1 MKNSLLLLTYH
12 LKTNQPISQLPERVK
27 VWGVPVGVLT
37 DAAPDRYR
45 GTGSIVLAA
54 CYTPNRATRHAE
66 LAAICHPL
74 KTDFAAMGD
83 YCRQSVPQTK
93 RRAGGTICSNFY
105 CFFTTI
111 VDENGCPISIN
122 CAAARYYTM
131 LLRRDGYSLQPLGS
145 YTTWESP
152 FCTFIALWNL
162 P

>member
-1 MKNSLLLLTYH
+1 M
-12 LKTNQPISQLPERVK
+12 
-27 VWGVPVGVLT
+27 GVLT
-37 DAAPDRYR
+37 DAAPGRYR
-45 GTGSIVLAA
+45 GVYSCLLRQTAQRDAV
-54 CYTPNRATRHAE
+54 

-122 CAAARYYTM
+122 CAV
-131 LLRRDGYSLQPLGS
+131 LLRRDAAALSPLRSCTGA
-145 YTTWESP
+145 P
-152 FCTFIALWNL
+152 FVYL
-162 P
+162 

>member
-1 MKNSLLLLTYH
+1 MRRLDATAGSSCLLRQTA
-12 LKTNQPISQLPERVK
+12 QR
-27 VWGVPVGVLT
+27 
-37 DAAPDRYR
+37 DA
-45 GTGSIVLAA
+45 V
-54 CYTPNRATRHAE
+54 

-122 CAAARYYTM
+122 CAVRRMRWYYTA
-131 LLRRDGYSLQPLGS
+131 LLRRDAAALSPLSSCTGA
-145 YTTWESP
+145 P
-152 FCTFIALWNL
+152 FVYL
-162 P
+162 

>member
-1 MKNSLLLLTYH
+1 M
-12 LKTNQPISQLPERVK
+12 
-27 VWGVPVGVLT
+27 LT
-37 DAAPDRYR
+37 DAAPGRYR
-45 GTGSIVLAA
+45 GVYSCLLRQTAQRGAV
-54 CYTPNRATRHAE
+54 

-122 CAAARYYTM
+122 CAVRRVRRYTI
-131 LLRRDGYSLQPLGS
+131 LRY
-145 YTTWESP
+145 
-152 FCTFIALWNL
+152 
-162 P
+162 